1 MRVKDLFK
9 VFIDGSA
16 GTTGLRIRERLA
28 ARGDVELIELAE
40 EERKDAARRK
50 WALNACDAAILCL
63 PDAAA
68 REAVSMVENERTV
81 VLDASTAHR
90 TAPGWAYGFPELG
103 KKALD
108 AILFS
113 RCVAV
118 PGCHAS
124 GFIALVAPLVQAG
137 LLSRKRR
144 FPAPPSPATPAA
156 AKR

>member
-1 MRVKDLFK
+1 M
-9 VFIDGSA
+9 
-16 GTTGLRIRERLA
+16 
-28 ARGDVELIELAE
+28 IELAE
-40 EERKDAARRK
+40 EERQGCSRRK

-90 TAPGWAYGFPELG
+90 TAPGWAYGLPELG
-103 KKALD
+103 REALD

-113 RCVAV
+113 KRVAV

-124 GFIALVAPLVQAG
+124 GFIGPGRAADQEG
-137 LLSRKRR
+137 LL
-144 FPAPPSPATPAA
+144 APETPLSCTSLTGYSGGGKKMIADYREQGAA
-156 AKR
+156 YDPPRPYGLAQAHKHLPR